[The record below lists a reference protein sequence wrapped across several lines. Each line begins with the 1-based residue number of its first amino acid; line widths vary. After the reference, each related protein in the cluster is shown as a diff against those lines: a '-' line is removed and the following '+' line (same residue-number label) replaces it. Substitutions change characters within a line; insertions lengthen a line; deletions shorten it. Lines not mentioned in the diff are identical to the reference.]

1 MPNPICLLAWMAALI
16 TLPLILLFEATE
28 SRPFKIRRWRKQG
41 ATWKAIAERLG
52 CSATTARRWALG
64 RMRQIV
70 KDREE

>member
-1 MPNPICLLAWMAALI
+1 MVFATV
-16 TLPLILLFEATE
+16 TLPLILLFEVTE

-64 RMRQIV
+64 
-70 KDREE
+70 

>member
-16 TLPLILLFEATE
+16 TLPLILLFEVTE

-41 ATWKAIAERLG
+41 ATWKAIAGRLG

-64 RMRQIV
+64 
-70 KDREE
+70 